1 MQAEAA
7 YAKQVLADTEVLQE
21 DLYKELRGR
30 IQEADQTVPL
40 RQTHELERNP
50 TALDHCL

>member
-7 YAKQVLADTEVLQE
+7 YAKQVLADTEELQE

-40 RQTHELERNP
+40 RCP
-50 TALDHCL
+50 KG